1 MLFVDLYAMTS
12 LIGENAEQL
21 RAIARRRRVRR
32 LAVFG
37 SAATDEFDAA
47 RSDIDVLVEFDELP
61 PGERADA
68 YFSLLED
75 LESLF
80 GRRVDLVER
89 AALRNPF
96 VRESIEATQ
105 VVIYD
110 AA

>member
-1 MLFVDLYAMTS
+1 MLYARLSAMTS
-12 LIGENAEQL
+12 LISENAEQL
-21 RAIARRRRVRR
+21 RAIARRRCVRR

-37 SAATDEFDAA
+37 SALTDEFDAG
-47 RSDIDVLVEFDELP
+47 RSDIDLLVEFDDLA

-89 AALRNPF
+89 SALRNPI
-96 VRESIEATQ
+96 VRESVEATQ
-105 VVIYD
+105 VVVYD

>member
-1 MLFVDLYAMTS
+1 MTN
-12 LIGENAEQL
+12 LIREKEEQL
-21 RAIARRRRVRR
+21 RAIARHRCVRR

-37 SAATDEFDAA
+37 SALMDEFDVA
-47 RSDIDVLVEFDELP
+47 RSDIDVVVEFDELA

-75 LESLF
+75 LQSLF

-96 VRESIEATQ
+96 VRESVEATQ

>member
-1 MLFVDLYAMTS
+1 V
-12 LIGENAEQL
+12 
-21 RAIARRRRVRR
+21 
-32 LAVFG
+32 
-37 SAATDEFDAA
+37 
-47 RSDIDVLVEFDELP
+47 VEFDELA

-75 LESLF
+75 LESIF

-96 VRESIEATQ
+96 VRESVEATQ

>member
-1 MLFVDLYAMTS
+1 MTN

-37 SAATDEFDAA
+37 SALTDQFDVA
-47 RSDIDVLVEFDELP
+47 RSDIDVVVEFDELA

-75 LESLF
+75 LESIF

-96 VRESIEATQ
+96 VRESVEATQ

>member
-1 MLFVDLYAMTS
+1 MTN
-12 LIGENAEQL
+12 LIRENAEQL

-37 SAATDEFDAA
+37 SALTDQFDVA
-47 RSDIDVLVEFDELP
+47 RSDIDVVVEFDELA

-75 LESLF
+75 LESIF

-96 VRESIEATQ
+96 VRESVEATQ

>member
-1 MLFVDLYAMTS
+1 MTS
-12 LIGENAEQL
+12 VISKNAEEL

-32 LAVFG
+32 MAVFG
-37 SAATDEFDAA
+37 SALTDEFDAE
-47 RSDIDVLVEFDELP
+47 RSDIDLLVEFEELP

-68 YFSLLED
+68 YFALLHD

-89 AALRNPF
+89 SALRNPI
-96 VRESIEATQ
+96 VRESVEATQ
-105 VVIYD
+105 VVVYD